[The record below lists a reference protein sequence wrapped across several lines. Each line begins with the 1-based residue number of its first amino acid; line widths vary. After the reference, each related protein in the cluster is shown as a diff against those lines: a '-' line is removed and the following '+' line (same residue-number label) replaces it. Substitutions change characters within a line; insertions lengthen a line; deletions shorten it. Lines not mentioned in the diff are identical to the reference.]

1 VEESI
6 FPPENLRELL
16 TELSKPFEEQLTELS
31 KPFWDALEK
40 ESDRAIGIIAA
51 CLLDNL
57 LEKLIRAAY
66 IKDPQVKF
74 LFKDDHILQS
84 FFPKI
89 NIAYFSGLIPKLVYH
104 DLKLICE
111 IRNRFA
117 HAITTNL
124 TFSESSIAQ
133 RIDSCALRPKTLDD
147 VFAPR
152 VKFIIVVQQIVGL
165 LGFWEKTLSKA
176 RLPNL
181 VELFKLNDL
190 PFEEL
195 ALTKEE
201 IIDVIRKERAKIEG
215 KE

>member
-1 VEESI
+1 VEKSESI
-6 FPPENLRELL
+6 FPPENLREQLV
-16 TELSKPFEEQLTELS
+16 ELSKPFL
-31 KPFWDALEK
+31 DALGK

-57 LEKLIRAAY
+57 LEKLIRTAY

-84 FFPKI
+84 FFSKI
-89 NIAYFSGLIPKLVYH
+89 NTAYFSGLIPKLVYH

-117 HAITTNL
+117 HTITENL
-124 TFSESSIAQ
+124 TLNDSSIAQ
-133 RIDSCALRPKTLDD
+133 RIGSCALRPKTLDD
-147 VFAPR
+147 VFAPKI
-152 VKFIIVVQQIVGL
+152 KFIIVVQQIVSL
-165 LGFWEKTLSKA
+165 LVFWEKILSKA

-181 VELFKLNDL
+181 VEMFKLNDL
-190 PFEEL
+190 PFEEI
-195 ALTKEE
+195 ALTKQE
-201 IIDVIRKERAKIEG
+201 IIDVIRREKAKIEG